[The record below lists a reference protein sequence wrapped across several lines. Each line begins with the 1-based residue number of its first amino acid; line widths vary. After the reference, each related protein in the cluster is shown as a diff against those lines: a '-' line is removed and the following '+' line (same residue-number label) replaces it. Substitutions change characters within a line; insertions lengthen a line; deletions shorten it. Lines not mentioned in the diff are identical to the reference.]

1 MVWGEVCRKDGVMGP
16 WPPLLPWI
24 PVGLLLGLIFSEPDR
39 GTTVLLAALTAVLL
53 LLAGSRWLGFGLL
66 FVIGVAG
73 LVYIFSTQATP
84 GERFYGLVGSGKA
97 QGRSRLPNLAI
108 TPGIRLR
115 WLEGM
120 GLGKRAHQNQLFA

>member
-1 MVWGEVCRKDGVMGP
+1 MGP
-16 WPPLLPWI
+16 WPPASPDT
-24 PVGLLLGLIFSEPDR
+24 GGFAFGLIFSEPDR

-84 GERFYGLVGSGKA
+84 ENVHGLVGSGKHKEDHA
-97 QGRSRLPNLAI
+97 YQIWQSLLAF
-108 TPGIRLR
+108 GSVV
-115 WLEGM
+115 
-120 GLGKRAHQNQLFA
+120 